1 MPLKGSFDALKRGFD
16 VLEGGFDVLAR
27 ALISTII
34 FGLFPLNCLNL
45 LSVNSLH
52 NTLFFE
58 NHRPNKSAY

>member
-1 MPLKGSFDALKRGFD
+1 MLLKEVLMFLKG
-16 VLEGGFDVLAR
+16 VFDVLAR

>member
-1 MPLKGSFDALKRGFD
+1 MVDLGLAFMRIIDVLGGVFDAL
-16 VLEGGFDVLAR
+16 AR
-27 ALISTII
+27 VLISTVI